1 MVGSWCYDKV
11 RYRVSIFCVKEA
23 GSMSVELESIY
34 GEQEKLYREILDLTD
49 APDVISR
56 SRVLLRS
63 KSVESSE
70 KYALKLLKSVQEWV
84 SDVSDR
90 YDMDLVIELDETR
103 HVVIARMGEVV
114 VFKLELV
121 PRRGVIYVKKWLRP
135 FLLVVLLIYKDLLL
149 VKKG

>member
-1 MVGSWCYDKV
+1 
-11 RYRVSIFCVKEA
+11 VKEA

>member
-1 MVGSWCYDKV
+1 
-11 RYRVSIFCVKEA
+11 
-23 GSMSVELESIY
+23 MSVELESIY